1 MFEKLENR
9 YFFTGEILLLNELHI
24 GSGKGDGRTDA
35 LVIKDYKGRPFIP
48 GSSLRGALRSTIER
62 IAASIELKPCLLIK
76 GNPCV
81 TTSVELQKRFKEL
94 KISEINNFLS
104 DTSKVCPVC
113 QLFGST
119 VAASKIKITDLPLCE
134 NNYRYSIRDG
144 VAIDRDTETAK
155 DGAKFD
161 YESVSKD
168 SKFKFE
174 LIGENLKPRDL
185 ALLAIGIQ
193 ELMNGN
199 FWLGGNSA
207 RGLGKCKLED
217 NFCVKYFKGPEGLK
231 KYLLEKD
238 EGLTNFTPNDYDKFF
253 NFH

>member
-1 MFEKLENR
+1 MFEKLNSR

-35 LVIKDYKGRPFIP
+35 LVIKDPNGKPFIP

-62 IAASIELKPCLLIK
+62 IAASIGLKPCLLIK

-81 TTSVELQKRFKEL
+81 TTSEELMNEFKL
-94 KISEINNFLS
+94 LDVSDIPTFLS
-104 DTSKVCPVC
+104 NREKVCPVC

-119 VAASKIKITDLPLCE
+119 VVASKIKITDLPLC
-134 NNYRYSIRDG
+134 NNKYKYSIRDG
-144 VAIDRDTETAK
+144 VGIDRDTETAK

-174 LIGENLKPRDL
+174 LIGENLEKRDL

-193 ELMNGN
+193 EMMNGN
-199 FWLGGNSA
+199 FWLGGNTA
-207 RGLGKCKLED
+207 RGLGKCQLEE
-217 NFCVKYFKGPEGLK
+217 NLVIKYFEGADGLKEYLLKKEEGLEI
-231 KYLLEKD
+231 LSHD
-238 EGLTNFTPNDYDKFF
+238 DFFKFG
-253 NFH
+253 